1 MWLSWEFHSSPSTFR
16 RSVPLVLSA
25 RCKSGGRRDS
35 KVMGLELF
43 SENFG
48 ELSQG
53 RMEDCSS
60 SLCDHEGGGLATE
73 SAAASMLVYEASA
86 AKCLLARTRLGLL
99 HGSWERLEFRWCEGS
114 KPRLLCCLLPE
125 FQDPTPG

>member
-1 MWLSWEFHSSPSTFR
+1 
-16 RSVPLVLSA
+16 
-25 RCKSGGRRDS
+25 
-35 KVMGLELF
+35 MGLELF

-86 AKCLLARTRLGLL
+86 AKCLVGSTGKVQPQLSLGQLACVRPHPPPQLAVEPARGLAHSTRLL
-99 HGSWERLEFRWCEGS
+99 
-114 KPRLLCCLLPE
+114 
-125 FQDPTPG
+125 